1 MRALTTFRHLTGG
14 RIPPL
19 TRTALLCG
27 LGLFLLTL
35 LVFKPGAGG
44 NAPARPLS
52 DGVRLV
58 PPGDARTESV
68 VLLDTSAVYFPGK
81 STMTGAGRA
90 EVGQPEDAPFA
101 KVAPVL
107 QFDPAKPLGKDST
120 LQVPRQ
126 SPPMAAK
133 AVPLAE
139 SEPFATFGAQ
149 GFKGEGIAPRVAFFQ
164 VYPISGSKIPVL
176 NGKIDHFI
184 FENGNNGFKNI
195 NIPPFESVF
204 EVILSVDS
212 MGKAPLGAKVR
223 LSGSKSLD
231 EAIARWA
238 QATDWSK
245 QLPPGV
251 YRLIVGP

>member
-1 MRALTTFRHLTGG
+1 
-14 RIPPL
+14 
-19 TRTALLCG
+19 
-27 LGLFLLTL
+27 
-35 LVFKPGAGG
+35 
-44 NAPARPLS
+44 
-52 DGVRLV
+52 
-58 PPGDARTESV
+58 
-68 VLLDTSAVYFPGK
+68 
-81 STMTGAGRA
+81 
-90 EVGQPEDAPFA
+90 
-101 KVAPVL
+101 
-107 QFDPAKPLGKDST
+107 
-120 LQVPRQ
+120 
-126 SPPMAAK
+126 MAAK

-139 SEPFATFGAQ
+139 AEPFATFGAQ

-184 FENGNNGFKNI
+184 YENGNNGFKNI
-195 NIPPFESVF
+195 NIAPFESVF